1 MNTTPLT
8 NGAPS
13 TIAQAAAALR
23 AGTTTATELAQESI
37 ARADALDDKVGIYIK
52 RFDEQMLEAAAAIDT
67 DLANGKELCPLAGIP
82 LGIKDIITTVEAP
95 TTGQSLVQD
104 LSWGPGIGDA
114 VVVQRLRAAGA
125 LITGKTTTMEFAMG
139 LPDPTKPFPI
149 CRNPWDLDTW
159 AGGSSSGTGSGI
171 ASGVILGGLGTD
183 TGGSI
188 RNPAAFCS
196 VTGLMPTAGRVPK
209 SGCLPL
215 GYSLDHIGP
224 LARSA
229 EDCAIMLNALAGYD
243 DSDAT
248 AIDTPTEDYTAVLI
262 GDLTGLTIGVDRTSG
277 RPDEDIVD
285 PALDTL
291 LDDAIA
297 VLTARGAKVID
308 VTLPFYEEAT
318 AVLSAINSG
327 EYGAFHRPDA
337 QSQFENF
344 VASFRMA
351 LGRGTFVSAADYVQA
366 QRVRRVIVKAVNT
379 DVFSKVD
386 LVFSPTAW
394 VSATPLEALIERP
407 WQRPLHGNTS
417 YWDVT
422 GHPAIAVP
430 MGFNTDGLP
439 MSYQLVAKPF
449 AEATALAGAYGYQQD
464 TDFHLAVPPLA
475 C

>member
-1 MNTTPLT
+1 MTSPMNET
-8 NGAPS
+8 PS

-23 AGTTTATELAQESI
+23 AGTTTATELAQVSI

-52 RFDEQMLEAAAAIDT
+52 RFDEKLLEAATAIDT
-67 DLANGKELCPLAGIP
+67 DLASGKELGPLAGIP
-82 LGIKDIITTVEAP
+82 LGIKDIITTIEAP

-139 LPDPTKPFPI
+139 LPDPAKPFPI

-171 ASGVILGGLGTD
+171 AAGVILGGLGTD

-248 AIDTPTEDYTAVLI
+248 AIDVPTEDYTAALS
-262 GDLTGLTIGVDRTSG
+262 GDLSGLTIGVDRTSG
-277 RPDEDIVD
+277 RPADIVD
-285 PALDTL
+285 AALDPL

-297 VLTARGAKVID
+297 VLLARGATVVD
-308 VTLPFYEEAT
+308 VALPFYDEAA

-386 LVFSPTAW
+386 LVLSPTAW
-394 VSATPLEALIERP
+394 VGATPLEALIEKP

-430 MGFNTDGLP
+430 MGFNADGLP
-439 MSYQLVAKPF
+439 LSFQLIAKPF
-449 AEATALAGAYGYQQD
+449 AEATALAGAYAYQQE

-475 C
+475 G